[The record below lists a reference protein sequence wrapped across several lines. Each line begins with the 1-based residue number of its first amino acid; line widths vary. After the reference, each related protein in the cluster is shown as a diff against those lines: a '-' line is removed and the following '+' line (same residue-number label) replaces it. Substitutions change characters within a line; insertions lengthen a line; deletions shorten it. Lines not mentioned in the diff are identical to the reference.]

1 MGKKTVGFNKS
12 ELDKLPNDKPVVYK
26 IKTESGNA
34 NYVGSAKRGR
44 VQERLQEHL
53 PRGKDYIPGYKV
65 QIEQMDNISEA
76 RQKESNIISKNKPR
90 YNKQGK

>member
-12 ELDKLPNDKPVVYK
+12 GLDKLPNDKPAVYK

-44 VQERLQEHL
+44 VQERLQEHM
-53 PRGKDYIPGYKV
+53 PGGARIIFLDLRYKSSRWTTYLRRV
-65 QIEQMDNISEA
+65 
-76 RQKESNIISKNKPR
+76 KKNLILF
-90 YNKQGK
+90 